1 MSRKAIAPE
10 ALLDLRRQ
18 LGTLPPRS
26 TERRRLIQETA
37 AFYGVSEPT
46 VVYPN
51 SAANSMSLKT
61 R

>member
-26 TERRRLIQETA
+26 AERRRLIQEA
-37 AFYGVSEPT
+37 AVLYGVSEPT
-46 VVYPN
+46 LYR
-51 SAANSMSLKT
+51 LLHQ
-61 R
+61 RR

>member
-10 ALLDLRRQ
+10 AILDLRRQ

-46 VVYPN
+46 
-51 SAANSMSLKT
+51 L
-61 R
+61 